1 MNVIVD
7 TFAEAPVTKVDAYF
21 TRAAGEVDL
30 AHLREVGSNGR
41 AHRVLA
47 AAMYLATCEVDLD
60 GAIEFARQT
69 ADPDGVAAV
78 AGALIGASTG
88 VTPWM
93 DLQFAKHEYAWH
105 IEVLVR
111 DMFVVALTADQP
123 LMEMAVQYPGW

>member
-21 TRAAGEVDL
+21 TTAAGAVDQ
-30 AHLREVGSNGR
+30 AHLREIGSNGQ

-47 AAMYLATCEVDLD
+47 AGMYLATCEVDLE
-60 GAIEFARQT
+60 GAIDFARQT

-88 VTPWM
+88 VTPWTCSSPSM
-93 DLQFAKHEYAWH
+93 N
-105 IEVLVR
+105 
-111 DMFVVALTADQP
+111 T
-123 LMEMAVQYPGW
+123 PGRLRSWCGICSWWR